1 MPLFDISYTATNT
14 RLMTIE
20 APTITEAALLA
31 PVAAPHCDGLGVLQG
46 NITVRHHRPPCN
58 VAFFAAGF
66 FQLLADTQSEADRDP
81 HSAN

>member
-20 APTITEAALLA
+20 AASITEAALLA

-46 NITVRHHRPPCN
+46 NITVRFHRPPCT
-58 VAFFAAGF
+58 VAFFATGF
-66 FQLLADTQSEADRDP
+66 FQLLADTKNDLDT
-81 HSAN
+81 AN